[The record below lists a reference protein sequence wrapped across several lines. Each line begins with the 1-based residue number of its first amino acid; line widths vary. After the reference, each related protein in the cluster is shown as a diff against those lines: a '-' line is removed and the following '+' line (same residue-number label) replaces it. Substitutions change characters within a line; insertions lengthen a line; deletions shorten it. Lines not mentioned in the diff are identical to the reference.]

1 MTANEDAAQALERAR
16 RAKQHLMELVAE
28 IAEVNGVGITKL
40 RGVYALKLNLARTP
54 ARSVLAKLPK
64 EVDGVTV
71 VTETTGEIR
80 AQDG

>member
-1 MTANEDAAQALERAR
+1 MTAFEDAAQALERAR
-16 RAKQHLMELVAE
+16 RAKQHLLELVAE

-40 RGVYALKLNLARTP
+40 AGAYALKLNLARAPT
-54 ARSVLAKLPK
+54 RSVLAKLPK
-64 EVDGVTV
+64 EVDGVAV